1 VIGVEVGEYGPGGAA
16 PRGETV
22 QHEAPLVIVA
32 DGAGD
37 FALDDG
43 TIAPSNG
50 VTRRQYFTM
59 VDGPEKDHLHV
70 LQSDFMNGIVAG
82 YVYYLGDGRAAVG
95 GSVWTR
101 AVADHPETLR
111 EGIDR
116 MRGRPLAGWL
126 RDAEPASEAESW
138 PRKLGMW
145 GAKRS
150 SQGLT
155 LAGDAGNMGH
165 TVCG

>member
-1 VIGVEVGEYGPGGAA
+1 VIPWFETATRLLERAREAGASFRGGVRARSLLRSPSGVVIGVEVGEYGPGGAA

-95 GSVWTR
+95 GQR
-101 AVADHPETLR
+101 LD
-111 EGIDR
+111 
-116 MRGRPLAGWL
+116 
-126 RDAEPASEAESW
+126 
-138 PRKLGMW
+138 
-145 GAKRS
+145 
-150 SQGLT
+150 
-155 LAGDAGNMGH
+155 
-165 TVCG
+165 